1 MGRQGPGREP
11 SEELDAQL
19 SAAARGDDPA
29 AVRALLNAGAA
40 VDSTDADGFTALE
53 VAVVADSYE
62 ATRLLL
68 ARGADADRRSRGGLT
83 PLMLAADAGACTTLE
98 LLLCHRARHGLT
110 DDLGRTALDLA
121 RARDGQSAVSTWHT
135 VAVSILEPAF
145 GIRAPFAELAA
156 RALAFADPDGSGPF
170 VVRQLLG
177 RRVDLLSRNEAA
189 AALAAPDPRLRKFTA
204 EVLWRFGVDVIRVLH
219 DKEAQ
224 QWAAGLLR
232 AHADQE
238 RDPEVLSEVVRS
250 IGWHAE
256 VDTWED
262 TWDRESRLAPEERAR
277 LQRFAAHSDP
287 RVRDVAE
294 LALSGWA
301 DDSETRRP

>member
-1 MGRQGPGREP
+1 MGHQRPGREP

-19 SAAARGDDPA
+19 PAAARGDDPA

-40 VDSTDADGFTALE
+40 VNSTGADGFTALE
-53 VAVVADSYE
+53 VAVAADSYE
-62 ATRLLL
+62 TARLLL
-68 ARGADADRRSRGGLT
+68 AGGADADRRSQGGLT
-83 PLMLAADAGACTTLE
+83 PLMLAADAGACDTLE
-98 LLLCHRARHGLT
+98 LLLRHPVRHGLT

-121 RARDGQSAVSTWHT
+121 RARDRQSAVSTWHT
-135 VAVSILEPAF
+135 AAVSILEPAF

-156 RALAFADPDGSGPF
+156 RALAFADPDDSGPF
-170 VVRQLLG
+170 LVKQLLE
-177 RRVDLLSRNEAA
+177 RRVDLLSRDETA

-204 EVLWRFGVDVIRVLH
+204 EVLWGFGVDVIRDLH

-232 AHADQE
+232 AHAELE
-238 RDPEVLSEVVRS
+238 RDPEVLSEVVRG

-256 VDTWED
+256 VDTWDHEGRLD
-262 TWDRESRLAPEERAR
+262 TEERAR

-301 DDSETRRP
+301 DDSEIQRP